1 MPFRCGVLDL
11 CPETAGRASLVS
23 TIAIEVETMTTN
35 VEREATRESRTEWI
49 RSPEE
54 VPLYQLVP
62 VRGPG
67 GEILEAYRGIQRQD
81 TKEVVSVMS
90 SRYGLVQHADLVRA
104 LHAVGEALDK
114 PEIPDA
120 GLAASARFTRESIK
134 LYSNGRRMEMK
145 LVIGKQFKVDGDN
158 TFYPAVRL
166 LNSIDG
172 ATAVR
177 LEAYSIRIACL
188 NQLHASARS
197 FMEFRELH
205 LASAE
210 DLLGQLQK
218 ATHEILDHYEDAL
231 ETYVTAMHETMALS
245 DFVPAL
251 SAAGIPERHVD
262 RMAQQLPEYFGS
274 TLWGEAPMWDLYQI
288 ATSYLTREVQGRV
301 NPLRERQF
309 ERAAARALLLEGAV
323 EGGEAVPA

>member
-1 MPFRCGVLDL
+1 
-11 CPETAGRASLVS
+11 
-23 TIAIEVETMTTN
+23 MT
-35 VEREATRESRTEWI
+35 EEAATRESRTETI
-49 RSPEE
+49 RSWEE
-54 VPLYQLVP
+54 VPLYRMVP
-62 VRGPG
+62 VRGPD
-67 GEILEAYRGIQRQD
+67 GEVLEAYRGVQRLD

-90 SRYGLVQHADLVRA
+90 NHYGLVQHADLVRA

-120 GLAASARFTRESIK
+120 GVAASAHFTRESIK

-145 LVIGKQFKVDGDN
+145 LVIGKKFKVDGDN
-158 TFYPAVRL
+158 TFFPAVRL

-210 DLLGQLQK
+210 DLLGQLQR
-218 ATHEILDHYEDAL
+218 ATHEILDHFDDAL
-231 ETYVTAMHETMALS
+231 ETYVTSMHETMPLA

-251 SAAGIPERHVD
+251 SAAGIPARHVD

-274 TLWGEAPMWDLYQI
+274 TLWGEAPRWDLYQI
-288 ATSYLTREVQGRV
+288 VTSDLTRNVDV
-301 NPLRERQF
+301 NPQRERQF
-309 ERAAARALLLEGAV
+309 ERAAARALLLEGA
-323 EGGEAVPA
+323 GEETRLAVA

>member
-1 MPFRCGVLDL
+1 MSADIDQV
-11 CPETAGRASLVS
+11 
-23 TIAIEVETMTTN
+23 
-35 VEREATRESRTEWI
+35 ATRESRTETI
-49 RSPEE
+49 RSWEE
-54 VPLYQLVP
+54 VPLYRMVP
-62 VRGPG
+62 VRGPD
-67 GEILEAYRGIQRQD
+67 GEVLEAYRGVQRLD

-90 SRYGLVQHADLVRA
+90 NHYGLVQHADLVRA

-120 GLAASARFTRESIK
+120 GVAASAHFTRESIK

-145 LVIGKQFKVDGDN
+145 LVIGKKFKVDGDN
-158 TFYPAVRL
+158 TFFPAVRL

-210 DLLGQLQK
+210 DLLGQLQR
-218 ATHEILDHYEDAL
+218 ATHEILDHFDDAL
-231 ETYVTAMHETMALS
+231 ETYVTSMHETMPLA

-251 SAAGIPERHVD
+251 SAAGIPARHVD
-262 RMAQQLPEYFGS
+262 RMAQQLP
-274 TLWGEAPMWDLYQI
+274 
-288 ATSYLTREVQGRV
+288 
-301 NPLRERQF
+301 
-309 ERAAARALLLEGAV
+309 
-323 EGGEAVPA
+323 

>member
-1 MPFRCGVLDL
+1 
-11 CPETAGRASLVS
+11 
-23 TIAIEVETMTTN
+23 MTD
-35 VEREATRESRTEWI
+35 EAATRESRTEWI
-49 RSPEE
+49 QNPEE

-62 VRGPG
+62 VKGPA
-67 GEILEAYRGIQRQD
+67 GEVLEAYRGIQRQD

-90 SRYGLVQHADLVRA
+90 SRYGLVQHFDLVKA

-114 PEIPDA
+114 PEVPDA

-145 LVIGKQFKVDGDN
+145 LVIGKQFKVDGEN

-177 LEAYSIRIACL
+177 LEAYSIRVACL

-197 FMEFRELH
+197 FLEFRELH

-218 ATHEILDHYEDAL
+218 ATHEILDHFDDAL
-231 ETYVTAMHETMALS
+231 ETYVTSMHETMPIA
-245 DFVPAL
+245 DFVPSL
-251 SAAGIPERHVD
+251 SAAGLPARHVD
-262 RMAQQLPEYFGS
+262 RMAEQLPEYFGS
-274 TLWGEAPMWDLYQI
+274 TLWGQTSRWEAYNL

-309 ERAAARALLLEGAV
+309 ERAAARALLLEGAA
-323 EGGEAVPA
+323 EGGELVPA

>member
-1 MPFRCGVLDL
+1 MNGGGILWFSPRTYEVK
-11 CPETAGRASLVS
+11 
-23 TIAIEVETMTTN
+23 TIMT
-35 VEREATRESRTEWI
+35 EEAATRESRTEWI
-49 RSPEE
+49 QSPEE

-62 VRGPG
+62 VKGPA
-67 GEILEAYRGIQRQD
+67 GEVLEAYRGIQRQD

-90 SRYGLVQHADLVRA
+90 SRYGLVQHFDLAKA

-177 LEAYSIRIACL
+177 LEAYSIRIACC

-197 FMEFRELH
+197 FLEFRELH

-210 DLLGQLQK
+210 DLLGQLQR
-218 ATHEILDHYEDAL
+218 ATHEILDHFDDAMD
-231 ETYVTAMHETMALS
+231 TYVTAMHETMPLVE
-245 DFVPAL
+245 FVPSL
-251 SAAGIPERHVD
+251 SAAGIPARHVD
-262 RMAQQLPEYFGS
+262 RMAEQLPDYFGS
-274 TLWGEAPMWDLYQI
+274 TLWGEAPRWDLYQI
-288 ATSYLTREVQGRV
+288 ATSDLTRNVDV
-301 NPLRERQF
+301 NPQRERQF
-309 ERAAARALLLEGAV
+309 ERAAARALLLEGAEV
-323 EGGEAVPA
+323 VPT

>member
-1 MPFRCGVLDL
+1 
-11 CPETAGRASLVS
+11 
-23 TIAIEVETMTTN
+23 MTTN

-49 RSPEE
+49 QSPEE

-67 GEILEAYRGIQRQD
+67 GEILEAYRGVQRQD

-90 SRYGLVQHADLVRA
+90 PRYGLVQHADLVRA

-114 PEIPDA
+114 PEVSDA

-145 LVIGKQFKVDGDN
+145 LVIGKQFKVDGEN

-197 FMEFRELH
+197 FLEFRELH
-205 LASAE
+205 LVSAE

-231 ETYVTAMHETMALS
+231 ETYVAAMHETMPLS

-274 TLWGEAPMWDLYQI
+274 TLWGEAPKWDLYQI
-288 ATSYLTREVQGRV
+288 ASSYLTREVDV
-301 NPLRERQF
+301 NPQRERQF

-323 EGGEAVPA
+323 EGGEPYQKVKWR

>member
-1 MPFRCGVLDL
+1 MRGA
-11 CPETAGRASLVS
+11 ETWWDERWRDPVVFTRTYEVK
-23 TIAIEVETMTTN
+23 TIMTDET
-35 VEREATRESRTEWI
+35 ATRESRTEWI
-49 RSPEE
+49 QSPEE

-62 VRGPG
+62 VKGPA
-67 GEILEAYRGIQRQD
+67 GEVLDAYRGIQRQD

-90 SRYGLVQHADLVRA
+90 RKYGLVQHFDLVRA

-114 PEIPDA
+114 PEVPDA
-120 GLAASARFTRESIK
+120 ELAANARFTRESIK

-177 LEAYSIRIACL
+177 LEAYSIRVACL

-197 FMEFRELH
+197 FLEFRELH

-231 ETYVTAMHETMALS
+231 ETYVSAMHETMALA
-245 DFVPAL
+245 DFVPSL
-251 SAAGIPERHVD
+251 SAAGLPARHVD
-262 RMAQQLPEYFGS
+262 RMAEQLPEYFGS
-274 TLWGEAPMWDLYQI
+274 ALWGEASRWDLYQI

-309 ERAAARALLLEGAV
+309 ERAAARALLLEG
-323 EGGEAVPA
+323 GEAVPA

>member
-1 MPFRCGVLDL
+1 
-11 CPETAGRASLVS
+11 
-23 TIAIEVETMTTN
+23 MT
-35 VEREATRESRTEWI
+35 EEAATRESRTEWI
-49 RSPEE
+49 QSPEE

-62 VRGPG
+62 VKGPA
-67 GEILEAYRGIQRQD
+67 GEILEAYRGVQRQD

-145 LVIGKQFKVDGDN
+145 LVIGKKFRVDAQN
-158 TFYPAVRL
+158 EFFPAVRL
-166 LNSIDG
+166 LNSLDG
-172 ATAVR
+172 DTAVR
-177 LEAYSIRIACL
+177 MEAYSIRIACC

-197 FMEFRELH
+197 FLEFRELH

-218 ATHEILDHYEDAL
+218 ATHEILDHFEDAL
-231 ETYVTAMHETMALS
+231 DTYVTAMHETLPLG
-245 DFVPAL
+245 DFVPTL
-251 SAAGIPERHVD
+251 SAAGIPARHVD

-274 TLWGEAPMWDLYQI
+274 TLWGVAPKWDLYQI
-288 ATSYLTREVQGRV
+288 ATSYLTKEVNV
-301 NPLRERQF
+301 NPQRERQF
-309 ERAAARALLLEGAV
+309 ERAAARALLLEGV
-323 EGGEAVPA
+323 GEGGELVPA

>member
-1 MPFRCGVLDL
+1 
-11 CPETAGRASLVS
+11 
-23 TIAIEVETMTTN
+23 MT
-35 VEREATRESRTEWI
+35 EEAATRESRTETI
-49 RSPEE
+49 RSWEE
-54 VPLYQLVP
+54 VPLYKMVP
-62 VRGPG
+62 VRGPE
-67 GEILEAYRGIQRQD
+67 GETLEAYRGVQRQD
-81 TKEVVSVMS
+81 TKEIVSVMS
-90 SRYGLVQHADLVRA
+90 PKYGLVQHADLVRA

-145 LVIGKQFKVDGDN
+145 LVIGKQFKVDGEN

-177 LEAYSIRIACL
+177 MEAFAIRIACC

-197 FMEFRELH
+197 FLEFRELH

-210 DLLGQLQK
+210 DLLGQLQR
-218 ATHEILDHYEDAL
+218 ATHEILDHFEDCL
-231 ETYVTAMHETMALS
+231 ETYVSAMHETMPLVE
-245 DFVPAL
+245 FVPSL
-251 SAAGIPERHVD
+251 SAAGLPARHVE

-274 TLWGEAPMWDLYQI
+274 TLWGEAPRWDLYQI
-288 ATSYLTREVQGRV
+288 VTSDLTRNVDV
-301 NPLRERQF
+301 NPQRERQF
-309 ERAAARALLLEGAV
+309 ERAAARALLLEGAG
-323 EGGEAVPA
+323 EGGEMVPA